1 MVGCWRWRGRFH
13 RVKRQEEEVEVR
25 VVVEEEEDT
34 IEVTVPRRVVEM
46 EGGDTAAQDEV
57 ARVVV
62 EEVVDGVEH
71 RDRLLDIGCLTN

>member
-1 MVGCWRWRGRFH
+1 V
-13 RVKRQEEEVEVR
+13 VEEGVEVEVR
-25 VVVEEEEDT
+25 VVVVMEEEDT

-71 RDRLLDIGCLTN
+71 RDRLLNIGCLTN